1 MTSHAADSSPAT
13 NAAWDD
19 HARDVASR
27 DDAARDDTPLD
38 TLIVGAG
45 ATGLAAAWT
54 LAKRGQNVTLLE
66 SNDQVG
72 GNLHTERDGEWQ
84 IEHGP
89 NTVIMKPPLYALLD
103 ELDLLGEA
111 QPANA
116 ESTKRFVVLNGQPVA
131 LPMKPLDA
139 LTSPIIGWRGWARL
153 AREPFIARSTASE
166 ETLAAFVSRRLGP
179 RILGRMVDPFVSG
192 VYAGDPARL
201 SVQAAMPRL
210 AAMEQEHRSL
220 IIGGLKKM
228 RQARRDPSPIPVEW
242 RGKLVSFPQ
251 GLQRLTDRL
260 AEGITAQP
268 TATIQTGC
276 EIRGIRREGEQWVV
290 EDRNGRQWRARS
302 LVLAVPAPVAA
313 ALLRPLD
320 ERLAKPLAAIAYPP
334 VNAIALGFREQDIAH
349 PLDGFGVLIPRAEK
363 RRTLG
368 ALFSSTLFEGRA
380 PAGHKLLNV
389 FIGGRQSPEAAVG
402 DDATQVSRVIGDLR
416 DLLGIRG
423 EPVWQ
428 KVTRWPQAIP
438 QYEVGHLAR
447 IEALDDALRAY
458 SGLHLAGNWRGGI
471 AVGDCLENGR
481 LLGEKLLAAEST

>member
-1 MTSHAADSSPAT
+1 MDSQAADVSTTTPRSPSEAL
-13 NAAWDD
+13 
-19 HARDVASR
+19 S
-27 DDAARDDTPLD
+27 D

-45 ATGLAAAWT
+45 ATGLAAAWA
-54 LAKRGQNVTLLE
+54 LVKRGRHVTLLE
-66 SNDQVG
+66 GNSHVG
-72 GNLHTERDGEWQ
+72 GNLRTERDGEWQ

-89 NTVIMKPPLYALLD
+89 NTVIMKPPLYALLE
-103 ELDLLGEA
+103 ELDLLDEA

-116 ESTKRFVVLNGQPVA
+116 VANKRYVVMNGEPVA

-139 LTSPIIGWRGWARL
+139 LVSPLIGWRGWARL
-153 AREPFIARSTASE
+153 AREPFIGRSSAPE
-166 ETLAAFVSRRLGP
+166 ETLAAFVERRLGP
-179 RILGRMVDPFVSG
+179 RILARMVDPFVSG
-192 VYAGDPARL
+192 VYAGDPCRL

-210 AAMEQEHRSL
+210 AAIEQEHRSL
-220 IIGGLKKM
+220 IIGGVKRL
-228 RQARRDPSPIPVEW
+228 RQARRDPGGVPAEW

-251 GLQRLTDRL
+251 GLQHLADRL
-260 AEGITAQP
+260 AERIAAQP
-268 TATIQTGC
+268 TAAIHTDRPVQ
-276 EIRGIRREGEQWVV
+276 GIRRDGEQWVV
-290 EDRNGRQWRARS
+290 TDGQGGEWRARS

-313 ALLRPLD
+313 RLLQPLD
-320 ERLAKPLAAIAYPP
+320 PALAEPLQRIAYPP

-368 ALFSSTLFEGRA
+368 ALFSSTLFPNRA
-380 PAGHKLLNV
+380 PTGHKLLNV
-389 FIGGRQSPEAAVG
+389 FIGGRQDPSAADG
-402 DDATQVSRVIGDLR
+402 DDDMQVARVLDELR

-438 QYEVGHLAR
+438 QYEIGHLAR
-447 IEALDDALRAY
+447 IEALDDALRAH

-481 LLGEKLLAAEST
+481 LLGERLLSET

>member
-1 MTSHAADSSPAT
+1 MDSQAADVSTATPRSPSEAL
-13 NAAWDD
+13 
-19 HARDVASR
+19 S
-27 DDAARDDTPLD
+27 D

-45 ATGLAAAWT
+45 ATGLAAAWA
-54 LAKRGQNVTLLE
+54 LASRGRRVTLLE
-66 SNDQVG
+66 GNSQVG
-72 GNLHTERDGEWQ
+72 GNLRTERDGEWQ

-103 ELDLLGEA
+103 ELDLLDEA

-116 ESTKRFVVLNGQPVA
+116 VANKRYVVMNGEPVA

-139 LTSPIIGWRGWARL
+139 LTSPLIGWRGWARL
-153 AREPFIARSTASE
+153 AREPFIGRSSAPE
-166 ETLAAFVSRRLGP
+166 ETLAAFVERRLGP
-179 RILGRMVDPFVSG
+179 RVLARMVDPFVSG
-192 VYAGDPARL
+192 VYAGDPRRL

-210 AAMEQEHRSL
+210 AAIEKEDRSL
-220 IIGGLKKM
+220 ILGGVKRL
-228 RQARRDPSPIPVEW
+228 RQARRDPAGVPAEW

-251 GLQRLTDRL
+251 GLQHLADRL
-260 AEGITAQP
+260 AERIAAQP
-268 TATIQTGC
+268 TAAIHTGC
-276 EIRGIRREGEQWVV
+276 SVQSIRRDDEQWIVTDGQGG
-290 EDRNGRQWRARS
+290 EWRARS

-313 ALLRPLD
+313 RLLQPLD
-320 ERLAKPLAAIAYPP
+320 PALAEPLQRIVYPP

-368 ALFSSTLFEGRA
+368 ALFSSTLFPNRA

-389 FIGGRQSPEAAVG
+389 FIGGRQDPPAADG
-402 DDATQVSRVIGDLR
+402 DDDTQVARVLDELR
-416 DLLGIRG
+416 ALLGIRG

-447 IEALDDALRAY
+447 IEALDDALRAHP
-458 SGLHLAGNWRGGI
+458 GLHLAGNWRGGI

-481 LLGEKLLAAEST
+481 LLGERLLSEA

>member
-1 MTSHAADSSPAT
+1 MASPPPPDPAT
-13 NAAWDD
+13 TTIPPGE
-19 HARDVASR
+19 AS
-27 DDAARDDTPLD
+27 LD

-45 ATGLAAAWT
+45 ATGLAAAWA
-54 LAKRGQNVTLLE
+54 LAKGGRRVALLE
-66 SNDQVG
+66 RNAQFG
-72 GNLHTERDGEWQ
+72 GNLRTERDGEWQ

-103 ELDLLGEA
+103 ELDLLDEA

-116 ESTKRFVVLNGQPVA
+116 IANKRFVVLNGRPVA
-131 LPMKPLDA
+131 LPMKPRDA

-153 AREPFIARSTASE
+153 AREPFIARSVAQE

-220 IIGGLKKM
+220 IIGGLKRL

-242 RGKLVSFPQ
+242 RGKLVSFAQ

-260 AEGITAQP
+260 AECIASQP
-268 TATIQTGC
+268 TAALHTGC
-276 EIRGIRREGEQWVV
+276 EISGIRREGEQWVV
-290 EDRNGRQWRARS
+290 EDSHGQQWRARS

-313 ALLRPLD
+313 RLLRPLD
-320 ERLAKPLAAIAYPP
+320 EALADPLAAIAYPP

-368 ALFSSTLFEGRA
+368 ALFSSTLFPNRA

-389 FIGGRQSPEAAVG
+389 FIGGRQDPAAAEG
-402 DDATQVSRVIGDLR
+402 DDATQVSRVVGELH

-428 KVTRWPQAIP
+428 RVTRWSQAIP

-447 IEALDDALRAY
+447 LATLDAALANHA
-458 SGLHLAGNWRGGI
+458 GLYLAGNWRGGI

-481 LLGEKLLAAEST
+481 LLGEKLLAAEQT

>member
-1 MTSHAADSSPAT
+1 MTSHAADSTQAT
-13 NAAWDD
+13 NVP
-19 HARDVASR
+19 RV
-27 DDAARDDTPLD
+27 DTSLGDMPLD

-45 ATGLAAAWT
+45 ATGLAAAWA
-54 LAKRGQNVTLLE
+54 LAKSGRRIALLE
-66 SNDQVG
+66 GNPQVG
-72 GNLHTERDGEWQ
+72 GNLHTEREGDWQ

-116 ESTKRFVVLNGQPVA
+116 ESTKRFVVLNGHLLA

-166 ETLAAFVSRRLGP
+166 ETLATFVSRRLGP
-179 RILGRMVDPFVSG
+179 RILERMVDPFVSG

-210 AAMEQEHRSL
+210 AAIEQEHRSL
-220 IIGGLKKM
+220 IVGGLKRL
-228 RQARRDPSPIPVEW
+228 RQARREPSPVPAAW
-242 RGKLVSFPQ
+242 RGKLVSFPR
-251 GLQRLTDRL
+251 GLQHLAERL
-260 AEGITAQP
+260 AARIAARP
-268 TATIQTGC
+268 TAAIHTGC
-276 EIRGIRREGEQWVV
+276 KVNAIHREGEDWVV
-290 EDRNGRQWRARS
+290 ENSWGRTWRARS

-313 ALLRPLD
+313 RLLRPLD
-320 ERLAKPLAAIAYPP
+320 EALADPLTAIIYPP

-349 PLDGFGVLIPRAEK
+349 PLDGFGVLIPRVEK

-389 FIGGRQSPEAAVG
+389 FIGGRQSPEAAAG
-402 DDATQVSRVIGDLR
+402 DDATQVSQVLGDLR

-423 EPVWQ
+423 DPVWQ
-428 KVTRWPQAIP
+428 KVARWPQAIP
-438 QYEVGHLAR
+438 QYEIGHLAR
-447 IEALDDALRAY
+447 IEALDEALREY

-481 LLGEKLLAAEST
+481 LLGERLLESSRS